1 MSAPPHTLFSLP
13 LKGFGEETQAGKG
26 AGPQSV
32 QVVLGVKDYGEQ
44 GTRPGISGIKDTRPF
59 ARIHSFLIPIELKRK

>member
-1 MSAPPHTLFSLP
+1 MSAPPTLLFTP
-13 LKGFGEETQAGKG
+13 KGAWGRDTGRGG

-44 GTRPGISGIKDTRPF
+44 GTDQTGISGIKDTRPF
-59 ARIHSFLIPIELKRK
+59 AHSFLIPN